1 MSKKGTKCSFR
12 FSQSKF
18 KVGRALRK
26 DIVIF
31 FFFLTARNVLLVWG
45 ERTTTSQSLFKKM
58 KHNNTLKL

>member
-31 FFFLTARNVLLVWG
+31 FFLTARNVLLGWG